1 MGNQFYS
8 KFEFNVNAAYLL
20 SKKDS
25 LEDVLKLPSRGVL
38 RKRCSQ
44 NMHQIYQRTPMPKC
58 DLKKVAFQLATLLKS
73 HFGMG
78 VLP

>member
-8 KFEFNVNAAYLL
+8 KYELNVNAAYLL

-25 LEDVLKLPSRGVL
+25 LEDVQMQPPRGVL

-44 NMHQIYQRTPMPKC
+44 NMHQIYKRTPMPKC
-58 DLKKVAFQLATLLKS
+58 DLKKI
-73 HFGMG
+73 
-78 VLP
+78 